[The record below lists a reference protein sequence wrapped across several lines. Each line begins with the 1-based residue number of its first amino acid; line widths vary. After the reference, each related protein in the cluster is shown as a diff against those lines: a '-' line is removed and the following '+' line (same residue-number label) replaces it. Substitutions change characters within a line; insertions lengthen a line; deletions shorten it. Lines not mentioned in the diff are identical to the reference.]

1 MKSLET
7 RRIEMSKVSSNSEA
21 PVERGSVAPVTSRP
35 KPDDV
40 APYRRDPR
48 SNPDDRIDGRLP
60 DNYLLQGRY
69 RILGV
74 HGVGGM
80 SIVYKARDL
89 RFVSV
94 TRLCVVKEMRNA
106 AADPEL
112 RMTAIRNFEREA
124 NILAALNHP
133 GIVQVYDF
141 FTEGESGFLVMEFV
155 DGSDLEA
162 SLASGDGHLPEE
174 QVISWAIQVCDV
186 LIYLHSHRPHPI
198 IFRDMKPS
206 NILVDRSGRVRLID
220 FGIARVFQDDQ
231 KGTMVGTE
239 GYSPPEQYR
248 GVVDQRSDV
257 YALGATLHHLL
268 TRRDPRMEPPFSFH
282 ERSIREENP
291 GVSEELANI
300 VSKALEYD
308 VDKRFASAEQLK
320 SALMRL
326 GDAQGTR
333 ATLADDV
340 VSTGIAP
347 LELWRFACEDEIRSA
362 PRVHNGVIYVS
373 AYDNNLYAL
382 SCEDGEF
389 LWKYP
394 TDGSIGASPALHAGQ
409 VLVASSDRILYSLST
424 NTGRIRWT
432 CPTQGS
438 LWASPCVALDHV
450 FFGSDDGKLYAAN
463 VQSGRVAWSFQAD
476 GMVRSSPA
484 AMDDLIFFG
493 CEGAVLYAI
502 DITGKARWHF
512 RARRAITS
520 SPCVADGFV
529 YVGCSD
535 SFVYCLDAHSGW
547 SVWRYRTN
555 GAVISSP
562 AVSDGVLYVGSSDRN
577 LYALKADT
585 GVSLWHYTT
594 GGQVASSPC
603 VANGAVYV
611 GSTDGTLYC
620 LDARTGTFLWRV
632 QTGGA
637 LISSPTVVQD
647 VVYIGSNDHYVYAFP
662 A

>member
-7 RRIEMSKVSSNSEA
+7 RRIEVPEVPSNREA
-21 PVERGSVAPVTSRP
+21 PVGGGSFAPATPPPQFDDVVSSRRGSHS
-35 KPDDV
+35 KPG
-40 APYRRDPR
+40 
-48 SNPDDRIDGRLP
+48 DRVDGRLP
-60 DNYLLQGRY
+60 DDYLLQGRY

-94 TRLCVVKEMRNA
+94 TRLCVVKEMRNT

-112 RMTAIRNFEREA
+112 RAKVIRNFEREA

-141 FTEGESGFLVMEFV
+141 FTEGESSFLVMEFI
-155 DGSDLEA
+155 DGRDLEA
-162 SLASGDGHLPEE
+162 SLASATGHLSPE
-174 QVISWAIQVCDV
+174 QVIDWAIQVCDV
-186 LIYLHSHRPHPI
+186 LVYLHSHKPHPI

-206 NILVDRSGRVRLID
+206 NIMVDRAGRVRLID
-220 FGIARVFQDDQ
+220 FGIARVFQDDR

-248 GVVDQRSDV
+248 GIVDQRSDV

-268 TRRDPRMEPPFSFH
+268 TRRDPRVEPPFSFH
-282 ERSIREENP
+282 ERPIREANS
-291 GVSEELANI
+291 GVSAELATI

-308 VDKRFASAEQLK
+308 VDGRFASVEKLRAALSQLGNSQ
-320 SALMRL
+320 SA
-326 GDAQGTR
+326 R
-333 ATLADDV
+333 ATLVDDT

-347 LELWRFACEDEIRSA
+347 LELWRFACEDEIRST
-362 PRVHNGVIYVS
+362 PRVHNGVVYVS

-382 SCEDGEF
+382 RSTDGEF

-394 TDGSIGASPALHAGQ
+394 TGGSIGASPALHAGQ
-409 VLVASSDRILYSLST
+409 VLVASSDRVLYSLSM

-438 LWASPCVALDHV
+438 LWSSPCVALGHV

-463 VQSGRVAWSFQAD
+463 VQSGRIAWSFQAD

-484 AMDDLIFFG
+484 VMDDLIFFG

-502 DITGKARWHF
+502 DITGKVKWRF

-520 SPCVADGFV
+520 SPCVADEFV

-535 SFVYCLDAHSGW
+535 NFVYCLDAHSGW

-555 GAVISSP
+555 GVVISSP
-562 AVSDGVLYVGSSDRN
+562 VVSDGALYVGSADRN
-577 LYALKADT
+577 ICALKADT
-585 GVSLWHYTT
+585 GALLWRYATD
-594 GGQVASSPC
+594 GQIASSPC

-611 GSTDGTLYC
+611 GSTDGMLYC
-620 LDARTGTFLWRV
+620 LDAKTGAFHWQA
-632 QTGGA
+632 QTGDA
-637 LISSPTVVQD
+637 IISSPTVVQD